1 MVFNRRKQR
10 RNDSALYTGNIMIR
24 EVTMAFLEENE
35 WMFLN
40 EISYN
45 ISFIYSFDEMRL
57 QTLNWLKLL
66 IGFDGAVFSTVEDGE
81 VKQSVSVGFDDSV
94 IKKYEALYHDSP
106 MYWILLSGRNYAYLQ
121 SELVS
126 SSSAIT
132 GDFYESVYKSGG
144 FEYSM
149 GINIVFREEVIGI
162 INFYRTHESGDFTK
176 REMFVLNQL
185 QKHLAYRLYYEAKK
199 GDTRYFFAKGY
210 HDKISKDFG
219 LTVRES
225 ELLEYAVK
233 GYSNE
238 KIAETMSI
246 SISTVKKHFHSLYE
260 KMNVKNR
267 VQLLQC
273 LPLSTDKINFD
284 EL

>member
-1 MVFNRRKQR
+1 
-10 RNDSALYTGNIMIR
+10 
-24 EVTMAFLEENE
+24 MAFLEEHE

-45 ISFIYSFDEMRL
+45 ISFIYAFDEMRIK
-57 QTLNWLKLL
+57 TLNWLRML
-66 IGFDGAVFSTVEDGE
+66 IGFDGAIFSTVENYRVENSIAIGFSDE
-81 VKQSVSVGFDDSV
+81 VVR
-94 IKKYEALYHDSP
+94 KYESLYAESP
-106 MYWILLSGRNYAYLQ
+106 LYWMLLSGRNYAYLQ

-126 SSSAIT
+126 SNSSII
-132 GDFYESVYKSGG
+132 GEFYKNVYEATG

-149 GINIVFREEVIGI
+149 GINIVFREEIIGV
-162 INFYRTHESGDFTK
+162 INFYRKRESGDFTK
-176 REMFVLNQL
+176 RELFVMNQL

-199 GDTRYFFAKGY
+199 GDSRYFFAKGY
-210 HDKISKDFG
+210 HDKISKEFG

-225 ELLEYAVK
+225 ELLDYAVK

-238 KIAETMSI
+238 KIAEVMSI